1 MVMCDYFSAADDDAA
16 LRVLDQ
22 PGGPNPSAFDVVS
35 LKGIDPVIAMPR
47 LEAVLTGCG
56 DDEVSRRPR
65 SGALISSPEG
75 DGAFIVSVSDTL
87 REALASATRAAL
99 VDAAG
104 SWSQTD
110 ELRRSAI
117 TADTALQVLVLLSG
131 LASRARSA
139 GLRLFC
145 WWAL

>member
-1 MVMCDYFSAADDDAA
+1 MVMCDYFSAIDDDAA
-16 LRVLDQ
+16 LGVLDQ

-56 DDEVSRRPR
+56 DDEASRRPR
-65 SGALISSPEG
+65 SGQLISSPEA

-87 REALASATRAAL
+87 REALASATRATLA
-99 VDAAG
+99 DAAG

-110 ELRRSAI
+110 ELRQSAV

-131 LASRARSA
+131 LAGRARSA